1 MASLNDTETS
11 KEETQNLKLLVLLS
25 SPLLWYNGKPVDE
38 TLSLSQERD
47 SITKRLSETKTPL
60 KVRFAVATTDELQQR
75 ILDGYNVVHFSGH
88 CGPKVL
94 SFEGNY
100 GREQPINGALFAD
113 LLRIGDE
120 CKVQLVVL
128 NTCRSES
135 LAAE

>member
-88 CGPKVL
+88 GGPKVL
-94 SFEGNY
+94 SFEVNFDLK
-100 GREQPINGALFAD
+100 RLFNEAFFPTF
-113 LLRIGDE
+113 LR
-120 CKVQLVVL
+120 
-128 NTCRSES
+128 
-135 LAAE
+135 